1 MNFDNKEFGQRI
13 RALRKQHKMSQIEL
27 CDELGISV
35 SHLSKIELGLANPS
49 VDMLLLFSD
58 YFNASTDF
66 LLKGKDFSNENL
78 KNDMKTAI
86 DLLVQ
91 SYNKL

>member
-13 RALRKQHKMSQIEL
+13 RALRKQRKMSQIKL
-27 CDELGISV
+27 CDELSISV

-49 VDMLLLFSD
+49 IDMLLLFSD
-58 YFNASTDF
+58 YFKTSTDF